1 MTVRTK
7 KKINEIVKE
16 IDELNSSREE
26 LIIQLNEAMRFGDLS
41 ENAEYIETK
50 KKLTENAIRSSKLNS
65 ILRRAQVAD
74 DDIKTQ
80 KDYVDIF
87 ANVKLENLENNSIS
101 NYMLVDEEESS
112 LFEDKISITSPIGRL
127 LKNKKKNDVIEIS
140 LNNNRRK
147 YKIIDITY
155 E

>member
-1 MTVRTK
+1 MTVLTK
-7 KKINEIVKE
+7 KKISEIVKE

>member
-1 MTVRTK
+1 MTVLTK

-50 KKLTENAIRSSKLNS
+50 KKLTENDIRSSKLNS

>member
-1 MTVRTK
+1 MTVLTK

>member
-1 MTVRTK
+1 
-7 KKINEIVKE
+7 
-16 IDELNSSREE
+16 
-26 LIIQLNEAMRFGDLS
+26 MRFGDLS